1 MCNCPAVDGFDI
13 KSKRKF
19 KSLSIFMIGNKILL
33 HIGNGL
39 LLSKGNHYHSHSL
52 LSPQVKLRL
61 SAINLY
67 VEAKLSEGRGQVLSQ
82 SLCGW
87 IPLL

>member
-1 MCNCPAVDGFDI
+1 
-13 KSKRKF
+13 
-19 KSLSIFMIGNKILL
+19 MIGNKILL

-39 LLSKGNHYHSHSL
+39 ILSKGNHSHSHSP
-52 LSPQVKLRL
+52 LSPQVKVRL

-67 VEAKLSEGRGQVLSQ
+67 VEAKLSFPFLSEGQGQVLSQ
-82 SLCGW
+82 SLHGW